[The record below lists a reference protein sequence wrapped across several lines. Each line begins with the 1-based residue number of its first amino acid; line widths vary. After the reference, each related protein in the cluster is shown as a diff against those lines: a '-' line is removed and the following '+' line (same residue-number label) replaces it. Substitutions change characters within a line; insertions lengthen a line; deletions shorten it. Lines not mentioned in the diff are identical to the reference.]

1 MVDYQLNMKR
11 LKLKISSQGPSWF
24 PEKIREKL
32 RNKIYWCSI
41 VWDQLP
47 FVEENYGNEKTHN
60 NISQIAQTVSKS
72 IKNKIRIILPGDL
85 NGFVSLYYLW
95 ASQNNIEPSDPSRK
109 PNLVDFG
116 RYGLELWRGS
126 IEGTL
131 HNKIWILE
139 SNSELRKIGEIINEI
154 FKGLST
160 ETITEFAKVF
170 VEKWPIGLYS
180 AIICSIGT
188 IVGKILKSKDDD
200 LVSVYE
206 SSRIPNQFPKT
217 GLYEDE
223 IISMY
228 KTDLTLRYYTQYPDS
243 RQLNK
248 ISYDSSQLKNLS
260 VKKEI
265 ASNIDFFSIDK
276 SKIPLGI
283 DVPITERGFY
293 KELNK
298 TLSFIRTL

>member
-1 MVDYQLNMKR
+1 MLDYQLNIKR

-41 VWDQLP
+41 IWDQLP
-47 FVEENYGNEKTHN
+47 FVEKNYGNEKTQDK
-60 NISQIAQTVSKS
+60 ISQIAQKVSES
-72 IKNKIRIILPGDL
+72 IKKKIRVILPGNS

-95 ASQNNIEPSDPSRK
+95 ANQKNVEPSDPSGK
-109 PNLVDFG
+109 PNLLYFG
-116 RYGLELWRGS
+116 KHGLELWRGS

-131 HNKIWILE
+131 HNKIWIFE
-139 SNSELRKIGEIINEI
+139 SNSELRKIGEIINDI

-160 ETITEFAKVF
+160 ETITEFTKVF
-170 VEKWPIGLYS
+170 IEKLPIGLYS
-180 AIICSIGT
+180 AIIYSIGT

-206 SSRIPNQFPKT
+206 SSRLPDQFPRA
-217 GLYEDE
+217 GQYEDE

-228 KTDLTLRYYTQYPDS
+228 KTDLTLRYYTQYPES
-243 RQLNK
+243 RQLQK

-260 VKKEI
+260 IKREI
-265 ASNIDFFSIDK
+265 ASDIDFFSIDK
-276 SKIPLGI
+276 SKPPIGI
-283 DVPITERGFY
+283 DVPVTKRGFY

-298 TLSFIRTL
+298 TLSFMRTL